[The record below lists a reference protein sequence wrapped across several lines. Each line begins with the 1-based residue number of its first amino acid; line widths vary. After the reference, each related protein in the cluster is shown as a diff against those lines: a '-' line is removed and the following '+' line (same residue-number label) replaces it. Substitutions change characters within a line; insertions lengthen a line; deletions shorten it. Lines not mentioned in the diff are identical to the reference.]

1 MEEKYNISTDQR
13 PEGERVLDAPM
24 VQIDIPGFVE
34 RIKSESA
41 WETGDRNAITVFK
54 TDGLRIVLVALHKGA
69 VLSEHS
75 AAGILSLH
83 VLEGEIKFESQNKSV
98 NLGRGQMVT
107 LHKGLT
113 HAVTAIVESVFILSL
128 STPVSR

>member
-34 RIKSESA
+34 QIKSEPA
-41 WETGDRNAITVFK
+41 WKTSDRNAITVFK
-54 TDGLRIVLVALHKGA
+54 TDGLRIVLVALHKEA

-98 NLGRGQMVT
+98 NLRQGHMVT
-107 LHKGLT
+107 LHKGLA
-113 HAVTAIVESVFILSL
+113 HAVTAIEESVFILSL
-128 STPVSR
+128 STSASR